1 MGGGAEVRIVA
12 VEWPR
17 ILRGLPAYPLPLF
30 RPGHAVRV
38 EDLRPGVGAGF
49 REGLDGQLG
58 LASREFRCLEIGLGD
73 GRPKQGPE
81 AGAVFQQIAQPEP
94 LLNQGV
100 APAPA
105 LELGLAL
112 GKLAIPESNA
122 AIGRDNGGRRGPA
135 LLDQPA

>member
-1 MGGGAEVRIVA
+1 
-12 VEWPR
+12 
-17 ILRGLPAYPLPLF
+17 
-30 RPGHAVRV
+30 
-38 EDLRPGVGAGF
+38 
-49 REGLDGQLG
+49 
-58 LASREFRCLEIGLGD
+58 
-73 GRPKQGPE
+73 
-81 AGAVFQQIAQPEP
+81 